1 MTTTTSPNPTVRLGV
16 TDLSFHRATGAVIA
30 AVLERMGFRV
40 ERRYAPHEENFERLR
55 DDEIDMIASA
65 WIPFSHGAY
74 KRRVEEVV
82 ATRELG
88 LHYEPYALWGVPEY
102 VPEADVAS
110 VEDLLK
116 PQVRARMRKLIQGIG
131 PGAGI
136 TRFSLKM
143 MDEYGLAQAGYE
155 FMTGTQELC
164 IAAFHSAVAARQ
176 WAVVPLWW
184 PQFLHH
190 QYKIRELKDPKA
202 LLGGIDK
209 ATLLARTDRLAQ
221 LFSAEQIARLDRIR
235 LSNQIVSE
243 LDYAANRG
251 GLSYDEAAARWL
263 VGHPAIVDAW
273 LA

>member
-1 MTTTTSPNPTVRLGV
+1 VLITTTTTSPNPTVRLGV

-116 PQVRARMRKLIQGIG
+116 PQVRARMRKLI
-131 PGAGI
+131 PGAHRPSGAAVQRG
-136 TRFSLKM
+136 TDR
-143 MDEYGLAQAGYE
+143 QAGPH
-155 FMTGTQELC
+155 TPVQ
-164 IAAFHSAVAARQ
+164 
-176 WAVVPLWW
+176 P
-184 PQFLHH
+184 
-190 QYKIRELKDPKA
+190 
-202 LLGGIDK
+202 
-209 ATLLARTDRLAQ
+209 DRLG
-221 LFSAEQIARLDRIR
+221 ARLCRQSRR
-235 LSNQIVSE
+235 LE
-243 LDYAANRG
+243 LRRG
-251 GLSYDEAAARWL
+251 GRAMASGTS
-263 VGHPAIVDAW
+263 GHRRC
-273 LA
+273 LAGVMV